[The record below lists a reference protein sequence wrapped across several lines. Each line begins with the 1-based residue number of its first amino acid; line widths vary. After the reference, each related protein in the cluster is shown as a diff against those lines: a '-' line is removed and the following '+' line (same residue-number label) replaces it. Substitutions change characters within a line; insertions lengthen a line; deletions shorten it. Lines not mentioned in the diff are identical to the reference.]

1 MRWIEVLYQ
10 DESHAVIGWQRGQE
24 FSASVQPASRGAN
37 PDDGE
42 ISGMGRQTARQGTA
56 ARP

>member
-1 MRWIEVLYQ
+1 MSWIEVLDE
-10 DESHAVIGWQRGQE
+10 DESHTVIGWQRGQE
-24 FSASVQPASRGAN
+24 FSARIQPASRGAN

-42 ISGMGRQTARQGTA
+42 ISAVGRRTARQGAA